1 MDLDAFLLAVYV
13 HVDDWWKASHPAAPV
28 RPGRPSRLSS
38 SEVLTLGLVGQWP
51 CWRSET
57 VFWGHVEQYWRP
69 AFPRLCRRPQFNR
82 RLRAL
87 RPELQALQR
96 ALSRPLLDPQ
106 TAYRVLDTT
115 LIAVLHRAR
124 ASRHGWFAGQASFG
138 WCAAKSEWVYGF
150 KVGLA
155 LTPDGV
161 ITAFLLSGA
170 ADPEREVGDALL
182 VLDGFDCYLGDKG
195 FSGAAW
201 EQHWLADYAATV
213 VAPPKRSDRR
223 AWGRQTLRW
232 TSSKRQIVEQTIEQ
246 LRDWFGLAATGAHTL
261 DGLLARLAAKV
272 ACMTCC
278 QLLNQERGR
287 PLRHFADLVVP

>member
-13 HVDDWWKASHPAAPV
+13 HVDDWWQTHHPPTPL
-28 RPGRPSRLSS
+28 RPGRPPRLSA
-38 SEVLTLGLVGQWP
+38 SEVLTLALVSHWP
-51 CWRSET
+51 GWRSET
-57 VFWGHVEQYWRP
+57 AFWRHVELHWQP
-69 AFPRLCRRPQFNR
+69 AFPQLCSRPQFNR
-82 RLRAL
+82 RARALEAELRAL
-87 RPELQALQR
+87 HHGLAD
-96 ALSRPLLDPQ
+96 PLLDAQ
-106 TAYRVLDTT
+106 TRYRVVDTT

-124 ASRHGWFAGQASFG
+124 ASDHGCFAGQAGFG

-155 LTPDGV
+155 ITPDGV

-201 EQHWLADYAATV
+201 EQHWLADYGATV

-223 AWGRQTLRW
+223 AWERGALRW

-261 DGLLARLAAKV
+261 SGLLARLAAKV

-278 QLLNQERGR
+278 QLLNQELGR
-287 PLRHFADLVVP
+287 PLRHFADLVIA